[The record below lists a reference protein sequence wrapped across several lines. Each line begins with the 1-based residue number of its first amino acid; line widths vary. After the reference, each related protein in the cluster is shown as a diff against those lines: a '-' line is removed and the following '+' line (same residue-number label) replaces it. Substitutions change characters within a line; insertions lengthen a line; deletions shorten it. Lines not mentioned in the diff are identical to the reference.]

1 MDPPSGPWPA
11 EDDGLQEVCVGTL
24 AKSCCHN
31 AGREDSEHFQTLL
44 QVHRPEVSRSKED
57 YAVRCGTLS
66 VKV

>member
-1 MDPPSGPWPA
+1 M
-11 EDDGLQEVCVGTL
+11 GTL